1 MTYTRTILTAITL
14 ALATILI
21 AAYAARQPRL
31 PKRYEDQQSLTIYQV
46 MVASFNRDTTATNPG
61 YTAMWGPD
69 DNRKDGNIAGVTA
82 ALDHIASIGANAI
95 WLTPIFDS
103 SKAKGGEKLRST
115 GYFANDYFAIDP
127 HFGTRDDLRHLINEA
142 HARGLYVIL
151 DGVFGHHG
159 GVTTPSPSGYTI
171 DSTPSANVRDTIPSG
186 NVAYPASLPYF
197 REVATWW
204 IDNYDIDGWRLDQAY
219 QVVQNGHNY
228 WREIRQAVQDLADHR
243 AAQGKR
249 WGTLAYMVGEDWGDA
264 NAINAGVYSDHGLI
278 SAFDFDGKERISG
291 PMQDIESEG
300 LDNWDDIIYVLS
312 TPRQRGYKDD
322 TVLPNLFVTNHDG
335 YRLADHLNPA
345 EPLYIENK

>member
-14 ALATILI
+14 ALATILV

-46 MVASFNRDTTATNPG
+46 MVASFNRDTTATTPG

-69 DNRKDGNIAGVTA
+69 NNRKDGNIAGVTA

-127 HFGTRDDLRHLINEA
+127 HFGTPDDLRHLIDEA

-171 DSTPSANVRDTIPSG
+171 DL
-186 NVAYPASLPYF
+186 SL
-197 REVATWW
+197 
-204 IDNYDIDGWRLDQAY
+204 IHI
-219 QVVQNGHNY
+219 
-228 WREIRQAVQDLADHR
+228 
-243 AAQGKR
+243 
-249 WGTLAYMVGEDWGDA
+249 
-264 NAINAGVYSDHGLI
+264 
-278 SAFDFDGKERISG
+278 
-291 PMQDIESEG
+291 
-300 LDNWDDIIYVLS
+300 
-312 TPRQRGYKDD
+312 
-322 TVLPNLFVTNHDG
+322 
-335 YRLADHLNPA
+335 
-345 EPLYIENK
+345 